1 MKKIKCVE
9 LNKIYNSTAEAC
21 KELNLQKSNV
31 SAVLNG
37 RLKTC
42 CGYHFEYVDNTD
54 DKEQNFDVDNT
65 DDKEQKFEYL
75 ECMLYEELFLLENKT
90 LCYLKALNDILFVY
104 AEIATKT
111 DYTKQQFSAVII
123 RLLKH
128 ILSTAK
134 EIYKDNDELISL
146 TFDNFYYCF
155 EAYELLT
162 EEIRNCLDDFV
173 IDCMN
178 HKVDK
183 VFENN
188 T

>member
-1 MKKIKCVE
+1 MKKVYCFENDTV
-9 LNKIYNSTAEAC
+9 YNSVSDAS
-21 KELNLQKSNV
+21 KNLNLDKSNI
-31 SAVLNG
+31 S
-37 RLKTC
+37 KC
-42 CGYHFEYVDNTD
+42 CKKKLQQTNNYHFKYVDNTD
-54 DKEQNFDVDNT
+54 NKEQN
-65 DDKEQKFEYL
+65 FEYL
-75 ECMLYEELFLLENKT
+75 ECMTEEELFLLENKT
-90 LCYLKALNDILFVY
+90 LCHLKALNEILFVY
-104 AEIATKT
+104 SEIATKT
-111 DYTKQQFSAVII
+111 DYTEQQFSIVII

-128 ILSTAK
+128 ILDEAK
-134 EIYKDNDELISL
+134 EIYKNNDELISL

-162 EEIRNCLDDFV
+162 EEIRKCLDDFV